1 MLVVVKGGFWD
12 IFDHTAKKSRSLLG
26 VVKNV
31 LEFPFYNYCNRFGDT
46 FWPNHTRIFSKA
58 VPRPRN
64 FLSTLWTEKK
74 SPNLGYGLAR
84 PRIFRDLSKEIS
96 AHPPSEFFPIHV
108 SGLEKLYVKSVSHTL
123 ELFVHDVELSIQ
135 RDENMALNIS

>member
-1 MLVVVKGGFWD
+1 MTTPQKSPDHFWVWSKMSQNSPSTTTATDLGILSGPTTPGFFQKQCHAQG
-12 IFDHTAKKSRSLLG
+12 IS
-26 VVKNV
+26 
-31 LEFPFYNYCNRFGDT
+31 FPHCGR
-46 FWPNHTRIFSKA
+46 K
-58 VPRPRN
+58 
-64 FLSTLWTEKK
+64 KK